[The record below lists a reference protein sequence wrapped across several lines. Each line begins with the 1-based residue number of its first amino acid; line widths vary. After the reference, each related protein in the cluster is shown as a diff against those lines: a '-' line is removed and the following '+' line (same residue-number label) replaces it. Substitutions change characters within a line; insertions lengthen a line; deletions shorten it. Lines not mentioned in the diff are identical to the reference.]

1 MASIRSLKKEIN
13 FEITSFIDE
22 CYDIMIG
29 FPENEEDLNEVI
41 DGAVDLYDQ
50 VIAEVN
56 AAGDVVSKSAYFS
69 ELETKFYDQM
79 ASLRNKLAQLESE

>member
-1 MASIRSLKKEIN
+1 MASIRALKKEIN
-13 FEITSFIDE
+13 YEISAFIDE
-22 CYDIMIG
+22 CYDILIS
-29 FPENEEDLNEVI
+29 FPENEEELNEVI

-56 AAGDVVSKSAYFS
+56 AAGDVPSKAEYFS

-79 ASLRNKLAQLESE
+79 ASLRNRLAQLESE